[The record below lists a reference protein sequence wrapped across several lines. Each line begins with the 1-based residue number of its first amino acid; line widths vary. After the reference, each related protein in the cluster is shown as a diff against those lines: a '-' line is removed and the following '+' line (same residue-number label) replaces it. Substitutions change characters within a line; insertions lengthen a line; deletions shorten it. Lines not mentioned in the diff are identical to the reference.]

1 MLSVVDLKTSKGNLI
16 CNIDNVEVIK
26 AYLPFVIGE
35 IPEELKYLTEDKQG
49 DDIKDEKPKKTVKKT
64 SKKGE

>member
-35 IPEELKYLTEDKQG
+35 IPEELKYLVEDKQG
-49 DDIKDEKPKKTVKKT
+49 DDKDEKPKKTTKKT

>member
-35 IPEELKYLTEDKQG
+35 IPEELKYLVEDKQG
-49 DDIKDEKPKKTVKKT
+49 DDKEEKPKKTTKKT